1 MIMSLIRFLLFG
13 LLIFAVD
20 IYLRVA
26 SASLDSKLEKEDPL
40 VAKKVER
47 KGKLMFEPGLL
58 TALDNE
64 NLLTND
70 HDELVNEINMLM
82 FTMSLY
88 LVLIAIWVRTFL
100 SNEIFKTDFRLFKCT
115 ACAKSTIMSYM
126 APATTL
132 HFTRASWPSVASGVA
147 WPRWIHTCTSRIS
160 FIKLFKIHKTRHM
173 ASADRS
179 LTICRLSLDAERFQ
193 CCFFR

>member
-88 LVLIAIWVRTFL
+88 LVLIAIWVRTFFRMIL
-100 SNEIFKTDFRLFKCT
+100 LKLTLDNSNVLLAQKVRSCRVWRWQLLYILLVPLGRL
-115 ACAKSTIMSYM
+115 
-126 APATTL
+126 L
-132 HFTRASWPSVASGVA
+132 RAV
-147 WPRWIHTCTSRIS
+147 
-160 FIKLFKIHKTRHM
+160 
-173 ASADRS
+173 
-179 LTICRLSLDAERFQ
+179 
-193 CCFFR
+193 